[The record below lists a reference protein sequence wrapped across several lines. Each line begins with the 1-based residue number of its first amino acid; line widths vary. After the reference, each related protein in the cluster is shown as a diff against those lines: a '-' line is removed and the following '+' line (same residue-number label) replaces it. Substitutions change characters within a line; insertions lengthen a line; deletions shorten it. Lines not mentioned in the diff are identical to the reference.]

1 MATLFILSHAPHSDP
16 FDARTLELT
25 REGDGVLFI
34 EDGVYAVGATS
45 TALSPALEAARSR
58 GVSCYA
64 LQADV
69 QARGVQPQC
78 PTVDYAGWV
87 KLLEQYDRAVH

>member
-34 EDGVYAVGATS
+34 EDGVYAAGVAP
-45 TALSPALEAARSR
+45 TALSPALQAARTR
-58 GVSCYA
+58 GVTCYA
-64 LQADV
+64 LQPDAE
-69 QARGVQPQC
+69 ARGVQPQC
-78 PTVDYAGWV
+78 TAVDYAGWV